1 MKQLTCSIF
10 FLLLLSAW
18 RLQGQ
23 VVDPTR
29 LEYDEDALQARQ
41 LGMTVSPDKKLAA
54 FLLSSGEL
62 SVLDLLHTTFVKT
75 FKIEIGDVKEIVF
88 TQDQQS
94 VLVVEESSFR
104 LVNLES
110 GDVTLTQTTKDFIK
124 TTDMGIVSNHFAIVS
139 GKEVFIWDASTKSLT
154 TTIAL
159 DKKISIVSF
168 SPFEKKILITPT
180 IGAFKKRY
188 SLEYL
193 YETGTQLQ
201 KYEGIYLGDY
211 DHLQKGQVI
220 GWKNRPVQSAISVPV
235 LRHAP
240 PGNPD
245 AGTELFILGVVD
257 GKSNEQRDDVGF
269 YLTFLRVKD
278 KVLGTVAFRGFS
290 VFDVHGSGKVFTTK
304 VSLNDRNRNLSPK
317 TYLAHPHYALN
328 DDKVLINAYGDNI
341 NQIYSASQNAIIGY
355 IFVDAGGSL
364 AVVTRDGR
372 FDGTADASEK
382 LYWAAR
388 RSLTR
393 TKLEST
399 FNQQFSPGL
408 LAELMT
414 GEAAIPEVDLEAQ
427 IASVPTLR
435 IKSFNGAAISGSQEI
450 PKVKSA
456 TRASSITLEVTEN
469 IENASQLKL
478 FHNNK
483 LVGSTEPV
491 NGTAEF
497 DVNLTTTFG
506 EENYFYAVA
515 ATADGMESE
524 KKKLVVRYQGK
535 SDDPPKLY
543 LLTVGIDSYLN
554 PKYNLNY
561 ATADADAFAQTME
574 QGASGVFSE
583 VETITIRNGDFTR
596 ESVMEA
602 LETIGQSAHEQDL
615 FVFYY
620 AGHGVMSEG
629 GTRPSDFFLV
639 PHNIT
644 HLYGKDEELF
654 EQALSANELKN
665 IAQTINA
672 QKQVYILDACQ
683 SAAALGAVAARG
695 AAEERAIARLAR
707 STGTF
712 WLMAAGSEQFATEF
726 ESLGHGVFTY
736 ALLEGLAGAA
746 DGANADQQITIKE
759 LSAWVESRVP
769 ELSQTHK
776 GKPQFPSGYSYG
788 NDFPLVVYDK

>member
-18 RLQGQ
+18 SLQGQ
-23 VVDPTR
+23 VVDATR

-54 FLLSSGEL
+54 FLLSNGEL
-62 SVLDLLHTTFVKT
+62 SVLDLLHTTFIKT
-75 FKIEIGDVKEIVF
+75 FKIDIEDVKEIVF

-94 VLVVEESSFR
+94 ILLVEENRFR
-104 LVNLES
+104 LVDLET
-110 GDVTLTQTTKDFIK
+110 GNITLTQNTEGFIK
-124 TTDMGIVSNHFAIVS
+124 TIAVGIVSNHFGIVS
-139 GKEVFIWDASTKSLT
+139 GDDAFIWDATTKTLVA
-154 TTIAL
+154 TISHP
-159 DKKISIVSF
+159 KKISIISF
-168 SPFEKKILITPT
+168 SPFEKKILVTPS
-180 IGAFKKRY
+180 IGGFKKRY
-188 SLEYL
+188 SLEYK
-193 YETGTQLQ
+193 YETGTLLQ
-201 KYEGIYLGDY
+201 KYEGIYLTDY
-211 DHLQKGQVI
+211 DHLEKGQVI
-220 GWKNRPVQSAISVPV
+220 GWKNRSVETAISVPV

-240 PGNPD
+240 PANPD
-245 AGTELFILGVVD
+245 AGTELFILGVVN

-278 KVLGTVAFRGFS
+278 KVLGTVGFRGFS
-290 VFDVHGSGKVFTTK
+290 VFDIHGNGKVFTTK
-304 VSLNDRNRNLSPK
+304 VSLNERNRMLSPK
-317 TYLAHPHYALN
+317 TYLAHPHYTLS
-328 DDKVLINAYGDNI
+328 DDKVIINAYGDNI
-341 NQIYSASQNAIIGY
+341 NQIYSASQNAIVGY

-372 FDGTADASEK
+372 FDGTTDASEK

-388 RSLTR
+388 KSLTR

-414 GEAAIPEVDLEAQ
+414 GEAAIPEVDMEAQ
-427 IASVPTLR
+427 IASVPSLR
-435 IKSFNGAAISGSQEI
+435 IKSFNGATISDRQEI
-450 PKVKSA
+450 PKVKSG
-456 TRASSITLEVTEN
+456 TRASTITLEVTEN
-469 IENASQLKL
+469 VENASQLKL

-483 LVGSTEPV
+483 LVGTAAPV
-491 NGTAEF
+491 NGLAQFE
-497 DVNLTTTFG
+497 VNLTTTFG
-506 EENYFYAVA
+506 EENYFYAVV
-515 ATADGMESE
+515 ATADNLESE
-524 KKKLVVRYQGK
+524 KKKLVVNYQGK
-535 SDDPPKLY
+535 SDDPPRLY
-543 LLTVGIDSYLN
+543 LVTVGIDSYLN

-561 ATADADAFAQTME
+561 AIADADAFATAME
-574 QGASGVFSE
+574 KGASGVFST
-583 VETITIRNGDFTR
+583 VEKITVRNEDFTR
-596 ESVMEA
+596 EGVMKA
-602 LETIGQSAHEQDL
+602 LQTVSQSAKEQDL

-620 AGHGVMSEG
+620 AGHGVRSEG
-629 GTRPSDFFLV
+629 GSEPSEFFLV

-644 HLYGKDEELF
+644 QLYGRDEQLF
-654 EQALSANELKN
+654 EQALSASQLKD

-736 ALLEGLAGAA
+736 ALLEGLTGAA
-746 DGANADQQITIKE
+746 DGTNADQQITIKE

-788 NDFPLVVYDK
+788 NDFPLVVYEK